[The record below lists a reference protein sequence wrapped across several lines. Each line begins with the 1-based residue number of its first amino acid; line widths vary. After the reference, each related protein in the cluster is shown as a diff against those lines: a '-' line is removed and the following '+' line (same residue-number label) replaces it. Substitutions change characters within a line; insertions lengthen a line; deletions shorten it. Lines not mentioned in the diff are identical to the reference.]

1 MDDRLTLPEGL
12 TARPASMDD
21 CEAVTA
27 LIAASELED
36 DGEVEVEVEDVRSTW
51 SRPSFEPS
59 RDALLVLDRHEPVAW
74 AEVSNGRRA
83 EADVRPDRRGRGI
96 GAAVLGWTEQRAR
109 EAGGSKVGQTV
120 TDANTGAATL
130 FGRNGYEPL
139 WTSWALEISLAAEPA
154 APTPPDGIRLRPYE
168 PEADDAAA
176 YGVIERAF
184 SEWRDREPTSFEDWV
199 AMIPSHGAFVPEATR
214 VALDGDR
221 MVGVSISFGYD
232 NEGWVQQ
239 LAVEKSH
246 RNRGIARALLQ
257 DVFRA
262 FHERGSPKCGVS
274 TDSRTGALG
283 LYETVGM
290 HVRRSYTQ
298 WARDLGS
305 G

>member
-1 MDDRLTLPEGL
+1 MDDRLTLPAGIG
-12 TARPASMDD
+12 ARPASMND

-36 DGEVEVEVEDVRSTW
+36 DGEIEVEVEDVRSTW
-51 SRPSFEPS
+51 SRPSFDPAKDAVLLLEKDEPI
-59 RDALLVLDRHEPVAW
+59 AW

-96 GAAVLGWTEQRAR
+96 GAAVLAWTEQRAR
-109 EAGGSKVGQTV
+109 EADGSKVGQTV
-120 TDANTGAATL
+120 TDANKAAAAL
-130 FGRNGYEPL
+130 FGQYGYEPL
-139 WTSWALEISLAAEPA
+139 WTSWALEISLAEEPA
-154 APTPPDGIRLRPYE
+154 APTMPDGIRLRPYE
-168 PEADDAAA
+168 RKTDDADA
-176 YGVIERAF
+176 YRVIEEAF
-184 SEWRDREPTSFEDWV
+184 SEWPDREPTSFEDWV

-221 MVGVSISFGYD
+221 MVGASISFDYGV
-232 NEGWVQQ
+232 EGWVQQ
-239 LAVEKSH
+239 LAVERSS

-262 FHERGSPKCGVS
+262 FHERSSPKCGVS

-298 WARDLGS
+298 WAKDLK
-305 G
+305 

>member
-1 MDDRLTLPEGL
+1 VIL
-12 TARPASMDD
+12 
-21 CEAVTA
+21 
-27 LIAASELED
+27 LEKD
-36 DGEVEVEVEDVRSTW
+36 
-51 SRPSFEPS
+51 EPI
-59 RDALLVLDRHEPVAW
+59 AW

-96 GAAVLGWTEQRAR
+96 GAAVLAWTERRAR

-120 TDANTGAATL
+120 TDANTGAAAL
-130 FGRNGYEPL
+130 FERHGYGPL
-139 WTSWALEISLAAEPA
+139 WTSWALEIALAEEPA

-168 PEADDAAA
+168 RETDDAGA
-176 YGVIERAF
+176 YRVIEEAF
-184 SEWRDREPTSFEDWV
+184 SEWGDREPTSFEDWV
-199 AMIPSHGAFVPEATR
+199 AMIPSHGSFVPEATR

-221 MVGVSISFGYD
+221 MVGASISFDYGV
-232 NEGWVQQ
+232 EGWVQQ
-239 LAVEKSH
+239 LAVERPY
-246 RNRGIARALLQ
+246 RNRGIARALLR

-298 WARDLGS
+298 WARDLV
-305 G
+305 